1 MSYVGEIV
9 ETSGD
14 NTNLLIL
21 SGVSMGGL
29 MALVYSDIPGMFGL
43 PRGAG
48 PGTLRRNLSPY
59 RRIFSFAT
67 GGGTGEYARQPP
79 DNFLSGGCRWLYAGC
94 DYSFVLSSFSPRRR
108 GRNCTTK
115 NMPTRIGR

>member
-21 SGVSMGGL
+21 SGVSMGCL

-48 PGTLRRNLSPY
+48 PGTLRRNQSPY

-79 DNFLSGGCRWLYAGC
+79 DNFCPAAVVGYMQAVTILLCFLL
-94 DYSFVLSSFSPRRR
+94 FRR
-108 GRNCTTK
+108 GGEGGTAPQKTC
-115 NMPTRIGR
+115 PPE